1 MRRAAAML
9 AVLIG
14 LRAMAADAQTL
25 TVRAGEHAGFS
36 RLVLDIGADRDW
48 RLDGEGEARR
58 LTLSPPVDGFET
70 GDVFRLVPR
79 TRLAA
84 LEGGDALDLQLG
96 CDCPVEV
103 TRHEGRYLVIDI
115 HDPGYRPASD
125 PATVPEEAAA
135 ASDDEPEADAV
146 EGGLATAA
154 PPEPAAAAVADPVP
168 APAAAQLAGF
178 SGASAPR
185 GDAAALPDMT
195 RLLAGPELGPE
206 PGPAAAASPMSSAMS
221 AAMSAT
227 RSATTPAAG
236 EVDLETAA
244 QIMAEQLARAAASG
258 LLDSAPLRPFTD
270 ADPGAA
276 SAPAEP
282 VAPRPDAGLTGPG
295 RGPAADL
302 PLRAETAFDAALH
315 RTQAAEPRQP
325 RLTCPDTVLPIAE
338 WSASDRFDDGLGQLR
353 LALYDAR
360 DVLQRDAVLALAR
373 HYLRFGFGAEA
384 ADWLDRIPAP
394 PAELQRIAA
403 LVDVLP
409 VPLGA
414 SQDAPLICSDEDLV
428 WHLLGG
434 TLGSATRPGPQ
445 PRGPF
450 GDQPGGRT
458 TALTEEVAGR
468 LQRATAALPTAL
480 RDQVAPRVAR
490 RLQAEGHPNP
500 ARNLRDLLHRAG
512 TLPETALLQL
522 DIDLGLVPGGAEA
535 TRQALALALRDDGG
549 DPLTAMAQAMG
560 FDRGLGLAIPPERV
574 EAAEAL
580 LRETGGTAE
589 AAPLWHET
597 VLALG
602 AARDLPRL
610 IALLDRGDLPEP
622 ARMATLTA
630 LFADRAAAR
639 DTATL
644 YVLARLFGA
653 GWTAEGSEAGRAR
666 VAAIAEL
673 RGAGLTGAADALRAG
688 QRMLILPARPAAPAP
703 EDDPLRSGWQGGDW
717 PRIARDALP
726 PHAEIAGRMAAPSGP
741 TAADRPPGSPPV
753 LSALAARIDDSRRLR
768 AEVAALLD
776 DPAPRPAEAAP

>member
-1 MRRAAAML
+1 ML

-14 LRAMAADAQTL
+14 LRAMAVDAQTL

-84 LEGGDALDLQLG
+84 LEGGDTLDLQLG

-125 PATVPEEAAA
+125 PATVPEDAAA

-168 APAAAQLAGF
+168 APAAAQLAGV
-178 SGASAPR
+178 SGASAPG

-195 RLLAGPELGPE
+195 RLLAGPELGP
-206 PGPAAAASPMSSAMS
+206 AAAASPMSPAMS

-227 RSATTPAAG
+227 TPAAG
-236 EVDLETAA
+236 GVDLETAA

-295 RGPAADL
+295 SGPAADL

-403 LVDVLP
+403 LVDGRPAP
-409 VPLGA
+409 VGA

-434 TLGSATRPGPQ
+434 TLGSATQPGPQ
-445 PRGPF
+445 PG
-450 GDQPGGRT
+450 GQLGGQPGGQAA
-458 TALTEEVAGR
+458 ALTEEVAGR

-490 RLQAEGHPNP
+490 RLHAEGHPNP

-549 DPLTAMAQAMG
+549 DPLPAMAQAMG
-560 FDRGLGLAIPPERV
+560 FDRGLGLVIPPERV

-580 LRETGGTAE
+580 LRETGGTAD

-597 VLALG
+597 VMALG

-610 IALLDRGDLPEP
+610 IALLDRADLPEA

-653 GWTAEGSEAGRAR
+653 GWTAEGAEAGRAR

-673 RGAGLTGAADALRAG
+673 RGAGLAGAADALRAG
-688 QRMLILPARPAAPAP
+688 QRMLILPARPAAPT
-703 EDDPLRSGWQGGDW
+703 
-717 PRIARDALP
+717 PRMTRCAA
-726 PHAEIAGRMAAPSGP
+726 AGRAATGPASRGTPCRRMPRSPS
-741 TAADRPPGSPPV
+741 A
-753 LSALAARIDDSRRLR
+753 
-768 AEVAALLD
+768 
-776 DPAPRPAEAAP
+776 

>member
-1 MRRAAAML
+1 MRLAAAFL

-14 LRAMAADAQTL
+14 LRAMVADAQTL

-84 LEGGDALDLQLG
+84 LEGGDALDLRLG

-103 TRHEGRYLVIDI
+103 TRYEGRYLVIDI

-125 PATVPEEAAA
+125 PGPVPEDAAA
-135 ASDDEPEADAV
+135 ASDDDPDADAV
-146 EGGLATAA
+146 EAGLDR
-154 PPEPAAAAVADPVP
+154 AAAAGAGGVAG
-168 APAAAQLAGF
+168 AAASAGN
-178 SGASAPR
+178 
-185 GDAAALPDMT
+185 AAGLPDMT
-195 RLLAGPELGPE
+195 RLLAGPSLGPDL
-206 PGPAAAASPMSSAMS
+206 GPAAAASPMS
-221 AAMSAT
+221 
-227 RSATTPAAG
+227 AAG
-236 EVDLETAA
+236 GIDLETAA

-270 ADPGAA
+270 ADPAAA

-282 VAPRPDAGLTGPG
+282 VAPPPDAGLTGPG
-295 RGPAADL
+295 SGPAADL

-325 RLTCPDTVLPIAE
+325 RLTCPDTVLPIAA

-403 LVDVLP
+403 LVDGRPAP
-409 VPLGA
+409 VPAPMGA
-414 SQDAPLICSDEDLV
+414 AQDALLICSDEDLV
-428 WHLLGG
+428 WHVLGG
-434 TLGSATRPGPQ
+434 TLGSATQPGL
-445 PRGPF
+445 
-450 GDQPGGRT
+450 QPGGQFGGQPGGQPA
-458 TALTEEVAGR
+458 ALTEELAGR
-468 LQRATAALPTAL
+468 LQRATAALPDAL

-522 DIDLGLVPGGAEA
+522 DIDLGLVPGGADA

-580 LRETGGTAE
+580 LRETAGTAE

-610 IALLDRGDLPEP
+610 IALLDRADLPEP

-673 RGAGLTGAADALRAG
+673 RAAGLAGAADALRAG

-726 PHAEIAGRMAAPSGP
+726 PHAEIADRMAGLP
-741 TAADRPPGSPPV
+741 AASAVDRPPGSPPV

-776 DPAPRPAEAAP
+776 NPAPRPAEAAP